1 MRVADYLAEKLN
13 SVGIDDVFILT
24 GGGLMFLTDGIACNK
39 NITPIPCLHEQA
51 AAMSAIAYA
60 QMREGYG
67 CCYVTTGCG
76 GTNTITGVLHAWQ
89 DHVPVIFVSGQ
100 CNRNE
105 MMTIA
110 KSQVRQI
117 GLQEVDIVSI
127 VDSITKYAVTIMEP
141 EDAVYCIEK
150 ALYEANNGNPGPVW
164 LDIPMDIQEAEID
177 PDILKHFVPE
187 QDLKK
192 ECTEEEIMYA
202 VNALEESERPML
214 IVGQG
219 VRLSGACAELR
230 DFIDTYQIPVVG
242 TRMGWDIY
250 PRDRELN
257 IGLVDTRG
265 TRAGNFAVENADT
278 VICIGSRLS
287 MMTTGYNYDLFLRGA
302 KKFIVVDID
311 QEEHKKGTVH
321 IDKVINADAKDFISK
336 MKDIKMKDISVW
348 RNKCLYWK
356 KKWPMITEE
365 HANDDKGISKFAFIG
380 ILNQHLR
387 NDSVVTTD
395 AGATTEI
402 PMQALNFTSTSQ
414 RYLGSAAQCEM
425 GYSIPAAI
433 GASVGN
439 GKKEIFCIVGD
450 GSFQLNMQELQTIVT
465 QKLPIKI
472 FVWNND
478 GYGTIRGHQKTIFKG
493 RYLGV
498 DAESGT
504 ALPDFEKI
512 AKAYGI
518 EYCVAS
524 TLKELDK
531 IMEDVVGKD
540 IPVIIE
546 VICWRE
552 EFNPIA
558 KAQMRTE
565 DGRRI
570 AMPLEDMAPFLD
582 REEFEKEML
591 IEPIKWWEKK

>member
-13 SVGIDDVFILT
+13 SIGIEEVFILT

-39 NITPIPCLHEQA
+39 NITPVPCLHEQA
-51 AAMSAIAYA
+51 ASMSAIAYA
-60 QMREGYG
+60 QIRESYG

-110 KSQVRQI
+110 KSKVRQI
-117 GLQEVDIVSI
+117 GLQEADIISI

-150 ALYEANNGNPGPVW
+150 ALYEAKSGNPGPVW
-164 LDIPMDIQEAEID
+164 LDIPMDVQEAEIE
-177 PDILKHFVPE
+177 PDNLRHFIPE
-187 QDLKK
+187 QNIKT
-192 ECTEEEIMYA
+192 ECTSDEMEYVIE
-202 VNALEESERPML
+202 ALKEADRPII

-219 VRLSGACAELR
+219 VRLAGACKELIEL
-230 DFIDTYQIPVVG
+230 IDTYQIPMVG

-250 PRDRELN
+250 PRNNDLN

-265 TRAGNFAVENADT
+265 TRAGNFAAENADT

-287 MMTTGYNYDLFLRGA
+287 MMTTGYNYELFLRGA
-302 KKFIVVDID
+302 KKVIVVDID

-321 IDKVINADAKDFISK
+321 IDKIINADAKDFISK
-336 MKDIKMKDISVW
+336 LKDIKVKDISAW

-365 HANDDKGISKFAFIG
+365 HGDDSKGISKFAFIG
-380 ILNQHLR
+380 LLNQYIK
-387 NDSVVTTD
+387 NDCVVTTD

-402 PMQALNFTSTSQ
+402 PMQALNFTDGRQ
-414 RYLGSAAQCEM
+414 RYLGSASQCEM
-425 GYSIPAAI
+425 GYSVPAAI

-439 GKKEIFCIVGD
+439 GRNEVLCIVGD
-450 GSFQLNMQELQTIVT
+450 GSLQLNIQELQTIVT

-472 FVWNND
+472 FVWNNG
-478 GYGTIRGHQKTIFKG
+478 GYGTIKGHQRTIFQE
-493 RYLGV
+493 RYVGV

-504 ALPDFEKI
+504 ALPDLNKI
-512 AKAYGI
+512 ATAYGI
-518 EYCVAS
+518 EYRSAA
-524 TLKELDK
+524 TLKELDQV
-531 IMEDVVGKD
+531 MNDVIGKKKA
-540 IPVIIE
+540 VI
-546 VICWRE
+546 VDVKCWKE

-558 KAQMRTE
+558 KAQVRME
-565 DGRRI
+565 DGTRV
-570 AMPLEDMAPFLD
+570 AMPLEDMAPFMD
-582 REEFEKEML
+582 REEFEKEM
-591 IEPIKWWEKK
+591 IVEPVIWWKK